1 MKINIRADVV
11 KNKSFDPYF
20 VVKVSYDDGKN
31 KFVEEMVSV
40 ERKPPR
46 VTIEYSE
53 TINRMMDRID
63 IKKIELEIMKAIVE
77 DLLGPKKR

>member
-1 MKINIRADVV
+1 
-11 KNKSFDPYF
+11 
-20 VVKVSYDDGKN
+20 
-31 KFVEEMVSV
+31 MVSV